1 MKTLDSEIAVSRA
14 GTSTV
19 IEENETMKPACAPV
33 SADSFQRIA
42 QTVSY
47 MNEHLNQP
55 LQAAQLAALAHV
67 SLSHYF
73 ALFKRCVGCAPIDF
87 FIRLRMRRAAHLLE
101 TTTLNIKEIA
111 AALGYDD
118 PFYFSR
124 VFKLVNGIAPSDYR
138 RSRRETAS
146 EARIESARCFA
157 ESENILSC
165 RSQAGS

>member
-1 MKTLDSEIAVSRA
+1 MKTLDSEIAAAFA
-14 GTSTV
+14 GSSSV
-19 IEENETMKPACAPV
+19 AEENRAMNSGVV
-33 SADSFQRIA
+33 SVPADSFQRIE
-42 QTVSY
+42 QTVRY
-47 MNEHLNQP
+47 MSEHLDQP

-87 FIRLRMRRAAHLLE
+87 FIRLRMRRACQLLE
-101 TTTLNIKEIA
+101 TTTLNVKEIA

-138 RSRRETAS
+138 RSQREKAS
-146 EARIESARCFA
+146 EARIESAQYFA
-157 ESENILSC
+157 ESENVLNC
-165 RSQAGS
+165 RSQARS